1 MLYNKTRYL
10 TKGDFTVS
18 NKQIFATVEVADHE
32 VRLVVGEFF
41 NTRFNIIKVEKV
53 PCFGLS
59 INEIVDSTEVTQA
72 IRTAAENAKK
82 MIGADIKKVI
92 VAMPSYRFKKFSL
105 KSTVEITGIDKTVTI
120 QDIREAVKRAQD
132 VNLDRSYALIHT
144 LCTRY
149 TCNGVTSRKMP
160 IGEHCDKL
168 MVDVDLL
175 CADRKLSFDLVTC
188 IENAGLSVLDIFPD
202 VYAVGKEAALF
213 EQQSNKQVIIL
224 KMERNITTLALAKN
238 GRVSI
243 AAVMPAGTGAIASAV
258 CDKYGIASD
267 TAVELFK
274 YSARLDQ
281 EVCSSNPVHIWAV
294 GKETRTITEQELVD
308 CLKPSI
314 DLWLDSIEKTCMGIL
329 QAGETTVMITG
340 EGGETQGLS
349 ELVQKRL
356 GVETTCYIP
365 ETLGGRNAGL
375 TACLGLFYAYQ
386 DKLPI
391 SGPGED
397 SLDMDAF
404 MKAVSYR
411 EKPIKKQENS
421 KEDTL
426 TNKLKG
432 LFLEG
437 KK

>member
-1 MLYNKTRYL
+1 M
-10 TKGDFTVS
+10 S
-18 NKQIFATVEVADHE
+18 NKQIFAALEVADHE

-41 NTRFNIIKVEKV
+41 NTRFNIIKVERV

-59 INEIVDSTEVTQA
+59 FNAVTNPTEVTQA
-72 IRTAAENAKK
+72 IRTAADNAKK
-82 MIGADIKKVI
+82 MIGADIQKVI
-92 VAMPSYRFKKFSL
+92 VSMPSYRFRKFTV
-105 KSTVEITGIDKTVTI
+105 KSTVDVKGIDQNVTI
-120 QDIREAVKRAQD
+120 QDVREAIRKAENAR
-132 VNLDRSYALIHT
+132 LDKSYALIQAHA
-144 LCTRY
+144 LRY
-149 TCNGVTSRKMP
+149 TVNGVSTKRIP
-160 IGEHCDKL
+160 VGEHCAK
-168 MVDVDLL
+168 MSVDIDLL
-175 CADRKLSFDLVTC
+175 CADRQLSFDLITC
-188 IENAGLSVLDIFPD
+188 VENAGLSVLDIFPD
-202 VYAVGKEAALF
+202 VYAVSKEAALF
-213 EQQSNKQVIIL
+213 EQNANQQVIIL
-224 KMERNITTLALAKN
+224 KMEREVTTLALSKN
-238 GRVSI
+238 GRIST

-258 CDKYGIASD
+258 CDQYGLNSE
-267 TAVELFK
+267 TAVELMK

-281 EVCSSNPVHIWAV
+281 EVCSSNPVYIWAE
-294 GKETRTITEQELVD
+294 GKESRTISEQQLVD
-308 CLKPSI
+308 CLRPNVN
-314 DLWLDSIEKTCMGIL
+314 LWLESIEKTCVPIL
-329 QAGETTVMITG
+329 QAGSTTVMITG

-391 SGPGED
+391 TGSIED

-404 MKAVSYR
+404 AKAVAFR
-411 EKPIKKQENS
+411 EKPSKKQEN

-437 KK
+437 KR

>member
-1 MLYNKTRYL
+1 MM
-10 TKGDFTVS
+10 KGDFTVS
-18 NKQIFATVEVADHE
+18 NKQIFAAVEVADHE

-59 INEIVDSTEVTQA
+59 FNEIENPTEVTQA
-72 IRTAAENAKK
+72 IRTAADNAKK

-92 VAMPSYRFKKFSL
+92 LSMPSYRFRKFTVR
-105 KSTVEITGIDKTVTI
+105 STVDIKGIDQCVTI
-120 QDIREAVKRAQD
+120 QDVREAVKKAQSAK
-132 VNLDRSYALIHT
+132 LDESYALIQA
-144 LCTRY
+144 LCIKY
-149 TCNGVTSRKMP
+149 TVNGVSSRRIP
-160 IGEHCDKL
+160 LGEHCTQ
-168 MVDVDLL
+168 MSVDIDLL
-175 CADRKLSFDLVTC
+175 CADRKLSFDLVSC
-188 IENAGLSVLDIFPD
+188 VENAGLNVLDIFPD
-202 VYAVGKEAALF
+202 VYAAGKEAALF
-213 EQQSNKQVIIL
+213 EQKTDSQVIIL
-224 KMERNITTLALAKN
+224 KIERSITTLGLARN
-238 GRVSI
+238 GRLAT
-243 AAVMPAGTGAIASAV
+243 AAVMPAGIGAIASSV
-258 CDKYGIASD
+258 CDTYGISSD
-267 TAVELFK
+267 TAVELMK

-281 EVCSSNPVHIWAV
+281 KVCSTNPVYIWAD
-294 GKETRTITEQELVD
+294 GKETKTINEQQLVD
-308 CLKPSI
+308 CLAPNI
-314 DLWLDSIEKTCMGIL
+314 DLWLNSIEKTCVPIL

-340 EGGETQGLS
+340 EGGETQGLC

-391 SGPGED
+391 EGSIDD

-404 MKAVSYR
+404 TKAVSYR
-411 EKPIKKQENS
+411 EKSSKKQENG